1 MIDLMSLTPVEGV
14 PTTQLFQ
21 SFNGKILI
29 GGYSIIRIRRCDF
42 RVGNMPDIYYE
53 IGKREGTTF
62 SRSFDVRG
70 SFVRAY
76 INGAEWRLAI
86 GLKPRQL
93 GSFDPGVTYG
103 GSEDALGNPID
114 EISALLKNDVY
125 DNSFDTKN
133 TYPIKT
139 TVRMEINSVD
149 GVLPQGGT
157 TPVMLIAEVSGVIID
172 AASIVLGS
180 GGDLI
185 VSGPI
190 EWVGEEVK
198 FSVAEMTA

>member
-1 MIDLMSLTPVEGV
+1 MSLAPLEGV

-21 SFNGKILI
+21 SFNGKILL
-29 GGYSIIRIRRCDF
+29 GGYPIIRIRRCDF

-53 IGKREGTTF
+53 VGRREGTTF
-62 SRSFDVRG
+62 ARSFDVRG

-86 GLKPRQL
+86 GLRPRQVA
-93 GSFDPGVTYG
+93 SFDPGTTYG
-103 GSEDALGNPID
+103 GSVNESGAPID
-114 EISALLKNDVY
+114 EISVLLKENAY
-125 DNSFDTKN
+125 ENTFSTKN

-139 TVRMEINSVD
+139 NIRMEINSVD
-149 GVLPQGGT
+149 GILPIGGN
-157 TPVMLIAEVSGVIID
+157 TPMMLIAEVSGIIID
-172 AASIVLGS
+172 AASLILGA

-198 FSVAEMTA
+198 IKLGLC